1 MDDFCV
7 AGPVVVVCIAG
18 WEGIDVETVITEGH
32 EQVIYATAIRL
43 HLDRLDGAY
52 HSMMRVS

>member
-1 MDDFCV
+1 MADL
-7 AGPVVVVCIAG
+7 VVVVCIAG
-18 WEGIDVETVITEGH
+18 WEGIDVETMITEGH

-43 HLDRLDGAY
+43 HLARLDGAY